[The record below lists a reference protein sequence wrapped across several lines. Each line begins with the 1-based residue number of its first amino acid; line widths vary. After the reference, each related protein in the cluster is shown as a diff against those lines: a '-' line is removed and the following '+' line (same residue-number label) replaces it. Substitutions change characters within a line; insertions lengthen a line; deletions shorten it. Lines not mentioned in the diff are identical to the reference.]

1 MEENAGIPQNC
12 LFARNKDLKKK
23 KNAVS
28 YLYDIETPVKIKIML
43 YEQKAYDK
51 IGHFFQPN
59 ELDVLT
65 LQYCLWMFI

>member
-1 MEENAGIPQNC
+1 M
-12 LFARNKDLKKK
+12 
-23 KNAVS
+23 S
-28 YLYDIETPVKIKIML
+28 YLYDIESPVKIKITL

>member
-1 MEENAGIPQNC
+1 MQGSPKIAC
-12 LFARNKDLKKK
+12 LQEIKIKEKKK
-23 KNAVS
+23 KEYAMS
-28 YLYDIETPVKIKIML
+28 YLYDIETPVKIKITL

-65 LQYCLWMFI
+65 LQYCL